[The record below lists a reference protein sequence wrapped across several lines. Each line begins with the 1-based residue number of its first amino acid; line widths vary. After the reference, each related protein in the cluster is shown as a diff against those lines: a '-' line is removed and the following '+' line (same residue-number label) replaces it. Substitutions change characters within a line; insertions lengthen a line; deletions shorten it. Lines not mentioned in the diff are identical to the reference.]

1 MSNDILIDDSS
12 AMAGNLVA
20 AVDSIAK
27 AVSSSS
33 VSFNASFDSLAK
45 EFQTGNLKIVDAIKV
60 MQSDLSKA
68 LNDVKINITNNYKLA
83 QEAKKKTKKTPSTD
97 EEKMAKLAKGIGDV
111 FAVTFEQ
118 VQSIKKSTKKKG
130 SKTTLDFG
138 SEYASQADV
147 NEKSMSAIANG
158 LADVF
163 SVTKEQMSAMSKS
176 TKKSKKGEEPVDFKN
191 TFLPQIPE
199 AIQKINEQANAGGQ
213 AWETLFSNIKK
224 NIEETDVSFAT
235 DIQEYIQSLA
245 DDFENALGPAIQ
257 SVDPYLLDAR
267 SNLQAFQEDL
277 DELANAAASVVSPI
291 VEMSD
296 SISSLMKNAENI
308 IKLPDTYTSPE
319 SLINP
324 PEIYGLQED
333 FTNQLATQLSAV
345 STAITSIVSSA
356 TSAISAQASIYGVA
370 ANQSQPSASPTYNP
384 PGSQG
389 VYSLAQQPTW
399 TVPPK
404 PYVPP
409 TYQGG
414 QAYNVP
420 GANTP
425 APLPTM
431 TANSFYPMRSGGGPL
446 TTIQNQ
452 LPSTTQQITQSFLGG
467 AKSFGTALSP
477 IFQGLAQTFGKK
489 VSPFLANPI
498 TKAGMNLAQGGMQ
511 YAQTGNLGVAG
522 GRASAALAG
531 GATAALGVGL
541 AGFGVALSAVTGAV
555 TIAGQAIQSM
565 SSYVAKFSPAAAER
579 MNLVFNDLQGVIGKA
594 LLPVFEMA
602 IPIVRQF
609 ADYVHYAM
617 QALAPSINIVKNS
630 FAEII
635 PPLIE
640 LGAVLIDAFMP
651 VIKFAAGLI
660 YGLTQILVPLINGF
674 SALVETAS
682 MMAEIFSGGISI
694 TDIMINGFKLLGD
707 ITNIVVGAFNWM
719 VAAFYAGTGSIL
731 KFASWLIDWV
741 DGVGQGETSK
751 ALEKMGNSVI
761 DGATKLEDAAERQ
774 MKAGLEG
781 KKFEYKAGEIKGKG
795 GIKSGS
801 SVGMA
806 VREAQSMSIESLG
819 DSIRKAAIT
828 AQAPEQK
835 DRQEE
840 YMKTVSEN
848 TAYDKQKKAML
859 DAIKESGLVDGNET
873 PFWDSLTEMDT
884 DYSGGGGSFAPNGVA

>member
-1 MSNDILIDDSS
+1 MSSDGIIIDDSS
-12 AMAGNLVA
+12 AMASNLVA
-20 AVDSIAK
+20 AVEGISN

-97 EEKMAKLAKGIGDV
+97 EEKMAKLAKGLGDV
-111 FAVTFEQ
+111 FAVTFGQ
-118 VQSIKKSTKKKG
+118 VESIKKSTKKGKG
-130 SKTTLDFG
+130 KGTASTALDFG
-138 SEYASQADV
+138 SAYASQSDV
-147 NEKSMSAIANG
+147 SEKLMSSVASG
-158 LADVF
+158 FGEVF
-163 SVTKEQMSAMSKS
+163 SATEKQMTAMSKS
-176 TKKSKKGEEPVDFKN
+176 TKDKKGKKYEMPSIGAEYLPKQEVIEPKASSIETFALKTEEASSGFAVQLAKFREFGNAIENLTYSMNVLKSG
-191 TFLPQIPE
+191 IPE
-199 AIQKINEQANAGGQ
+199 SYGLAGNA
-213 AWETLFSNIKK
+213 AEISKPI
-224 NIEETDVSFAT
+224 T
-235 DIQEYIQSLA
+235 DIYA
-245 DDFENALGPAIQ
+245 ALEP
-257 SVDPYLLDAR
+257 
-267 SNLQAFQEDL
+267 
-277 DELANAAASVVSPI
+277 
-291 VEMSD
+291 
-296 SISSLMKNAENI
+296 
-308 IKLPDTYTSPE
+308 
-319 SLINP
+319 
-324 PEIYGLQED
+324 
-333 FTNQLATQLSAV
+333 
-345 STAITSIVSSA
+345 
-356 TSAISAQASIYGVA
+356 IYGVSDE
-370 ANQSQPSASPTYNP
+370 ANNRFADLTKTVNPLIDTFSLMEEKIQDLSSELRQCELELLNFAEVGQYPEGISSYESELMNFAIRFKDLANVFDVAQNQTQQESESSQKYRGGESYSLEGSKTKFVGPKNITEDQRNAIEASKAI
-384 PGSQG
+384 PGSDVG
-389 VYSLAQQPTW
+389 PM
-399 TVPPK
+399 PK
-404 PYVPP
+404 PPSYMS
-409 TYQGG
+409 QFN
-414 QAYNVP
+414 QN
-420 GANTP
+420 
-425 APLPTM
+425 
-431 TANSFYPMRSGGGPL
+431 L
-446 TTIQNQ
+446 T
-452 LPSTTQQITQSFLGG
+452 GG
-467 AKSFGTALSP
+467 AKFFGNALSP
-477 IFQGLAQTFGKK
+477 IFQGIAQKFGKN

-498 TKAGMNLAQGGMQ
+498 AKAGMNLAQGGMQ
-511 YAQTGNLGVAG
+511 YAQTGNLGIAG
-522 GRASAALAG
+522 GRASAAIGG

-609 ADYVHYAM
+609 ADFVHSAM
-617 QALAPSINIVKNS
+617 QALAPSISIVRES
-630 FAEII
+630 FAEIV

-674 SALVETAS
+674 SALFETAS

-819 DSIRKAAIT
+819 DAIRKAAIT

>member
-1 MSNDILIDDSS
+1 MLSQL
-12 AMAGNLVA
+12 
-20 AVDSIAK
+20 AVGEEVTPFVGPKNITEDQR
-27 AVSSSS
+27 
-33 VSFNASFDSLAK
+33 NAIEA
-45 EFQTGNLKIVDAIKV
+45 
-60 MQSDLSKA
+60 SKA
-68 LNDVKINITNNYKLA
+68 I
-83 QEAKKKTKKTPSTD
+83 
-97 EEKMAKLAKGIGDV
+97 
-111 FAVTFEQ
+111 
-118 VQSIKKSTKKKG
+118 
-130 SKTTLDFG
+130 
-138 SEYASQADV
+138 
-147 NEKSMSAIANG
+147 
-158 LADVF
+158 
-163 SVTKEQMSAMSKS
+163 
-176 TKKSKKGEEPVDFKN
+176 
-191 TFLPQIPE
+191 
-199 AIQKINEQANAGGQ
+199 
-213 AWETLFSNIKK
+213 
-224 NIEETDVSFAT
+224 
-235 DIQEYIQSLA
+235 
-245 DDFENALGPAIQ
+245 
-257 SVDPYLLDAR
+257 
-267 SNLQAFQEDL
+267 
-277 DELANAAASVVSPI
+277 
-291 VEMSD
+291 
-296 SISSLMKNAENI
+296 
-308 IKLPDTYTSPE
+308 
-319 SLINP
+319 
-324 PEIYGLQED
+324 
-333 FTNQLATQLSAV
+333 
-345 STAITSIVSSA
+345 
-356 TSAISAQASIYGVA
+356 
-370 ANQSQPSASPTYNP
+370 
-384 PGSQG
+384 PGSQVG
-389 VYSLAQQPTW
+389 PMPQPPSYMSQFNQNLA
-399 TVPPK
+399 
-404 PYVPP
+404 
-409 TYQGG
+409 
-414 QAYNVP
+414 
-420 GANTP
+420 
-425 APLPTM
+425 
-431 TANSFYPMRSGGGPL
+431 
-446 TTIQNQ
+446 
-452 LPSTTQQITQSFLGG
+452 GG
-467 AKSFGTALSP
+467 AKFFGNALSP

-511 YAQTGNLGVAG
+511 YAQTGNLGIAG
-522 GRASAALAG
+522 GRASAAIGG

-609 ADYVHYAM
+609 ADFVHSAM
-617 QALAPSINIVKNS
+617 QALAPSISIVKES
-630 FAEII
+630 FAEIV

-741 DGVGQGETSK
+741 DGVGQSPLSK
-751 ALEKMGNSVI
+751 SLEEMGDNAVK
-761 DGATKLEDAAERQ
+761 GATKLEDVAKRQ
-774 MKAGLEG
+774 MDAGMEG

-819 DSIRKAAIT
+819 DAIRKAAIT